1 MRSLLT
7 GLIGITLAS
16 AAACSNTTYSAP
28 PPLKK
33 TALPSGAALR
43 PFDAVNN
50 PTRAAPQGI
59 AAGPGGSAFIALT
72 NLDPSYSPGG
82 PGLLVRL
89 QPETG
94 AQVVISLG
102 GADDHACTNSGV
114 VKNDNGLLV
123 AVCSGG
129 FSGTG
134 GRLVVEVNP
143 QTNAVIRSQTPPAGF
158 QPSSV
163 AVAASKVW
171 VGDFSLPRLYS
182 LSRSDFS
189 IADGADATHKPID
202 LPCSG
207 AYSYVADLLVV
218 GGSLFALCGATD
230 GIIVRL
236 DAATGAVKDSA
247 GVGGQPVA
255 MALTGDGR
263 IAVTNSTSD
272 QLSLVTPGTTLTA
285 QVNAVP
291 FSKSATLSDVKAR
304 GQFLYTV
311 TSGTNAVQKIDLA
324 AKDQTHLIVAEQPTG
339 AGSSP
344 YGILPLDDNQ
354 AVVTNNLT
362 GEVVGVNFAAA
373 TSTP

>member
-1 MRSLLT
+1 MRSLLVVIGVT
-7 GLIGITLAS
+7 FFGLT
-16 AAACSNTTYSAP
+16 ACSNTTYTAP

-43 PFDAVNN
+43 PFAANN

-72 NLDPSYSPGG
+72 NLDANYGPGG

-94 AQVVISLG
+94 AQTVISLG
-102 GADDHACTNSGV
+102 GADDHACTNAGV

-143 QTNAVIRSQTPPAGF
+143 QTNAVARSQTPPAGV

-189 IADGADATHKPID
+189 VADGADAAHKLID
-202 LPCSG
+202 LPCPG

-236 DAATGAVKDSA
+236 DATTGAVKDSV

-255 MALTGDGR
+255 LAATGDGR
-263 IAVTNSTSD
+263 VAVTNSTSD
-272 QLSLVTPGTTLTA
+272 QLSLVTPGATLTA

-324 AKDQTHLIVAEQPTG
+324 AKDQAHLIIAEQPTG
-339 AGSSP
+339 AGSAP

-373 TSTP
+373 SSTAP